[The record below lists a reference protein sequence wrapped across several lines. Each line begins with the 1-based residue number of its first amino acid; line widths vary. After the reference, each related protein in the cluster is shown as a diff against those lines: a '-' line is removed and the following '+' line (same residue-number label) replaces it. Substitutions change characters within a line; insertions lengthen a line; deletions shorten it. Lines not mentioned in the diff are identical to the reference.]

1 MRRAGSAGSWNS
13 LVPRRGL
20 GHVPRPRRRF
30 ACGAILVL
38 TRSTQVLRFLGTEK
52 RRAGS
57 AGSWNSLVPRRGLE
71 PPHLAALV
79 PETSA
84 STNSATWAGEP
95 RILAAVPAM
104 SNKLGPVH
112 AKAGSAKVNG
122 DAVRGAASA
131 VGKVPISEAAT
142 TQCARHSLSR
152 RVGPKCGVCFVGAAC
167 EGDRPFAAPS
177 FAHPSALRPNASPAF
192 SVNRP
197 WASTTIARLLEG
209 RILDRR
215 SLNRAGSS
223 RSPCH

>member
-122 DAVRGAASA
+122 GMQCEAPRAPLVRYQSAKRQRRNAPAIRFPGGLGRNAASA
-131 VGKVPISEAAT
+131 LAVG
-142 TQCARHSLSR
+142 LR
-152 RVGPKCGVCFVGAAC
+152 RGSTLRSA
-167 EGDRPFAAPS
+167 
-177 FAHPSALRPNASPAF
+177 ALRASI
-192 SVNRP
+192 R
-197 WASTTIARLLEG
+197 IAAQ
-209 RILDRR
+209 RI
-215 SLNRAGSS
+215 S
-223 RSPCH
+223 RI